1 MRNFAMHL
9 LLFLL
14 LHSPVCF
21 ARLFPVSFP
30 FSRSKSHQMRFFHP
44 HLYPSVAPAP
54 SPEEMPPKQQPKA
67 DLAKKQKQVEDK
79 TFGLKNKNKSKNVQ
93 KYVQSLKQSV
103 QPKPDASKVAAK
115 KKKEEEKAR
124 EQELNELFK
133 VAISQPKV
141 PVGVDPKSILCE
153 FFKAGQCQK
162 GFKCKFSHDLNIQ
175 RKGEKIDIYSDK
187 RDEDGDMEE
196 WDQETLEK
204 VVESKKNEYNQNKPT
219 DIVCKYFLDAVE
231 KKQYGWFWACP
242 NGGKECHYRHA
253 LPPGYILKSQMK
265 ALLEEES
272 QKMPVEEEI
281 ESERAKLK
289 TATQMT
295 PALFMEWKRKKIAE
309 RDAGLAASQAERA
322 KNDRMSVTRLMDRDV
337 GTIPNYSGEESSG
350 RESERFGKEIYIMD
364 FKRSGEGVLAVASTT
379 YSLNELVEFL
389 ESPTVKIPVGA
400 LDLGTITPVEIWKA
414 FEMSD
419 RKRYFS
425 TILAFDVDV
434 TPEAIQLAEQLQV
447 KVICGG
453 MLERLHYQFKEHI
466 EELGEDPK
474 MEDEA
479 IFPGILSILPNAV
492 FSKEDP
498 IVLGVLVV
506 EGFIKVNY
514 SYLQASFTL
523 VNSNHLFGFQVGV
536 PISYVRTA
544 GCLDLGRIA
553 WIEKHR
559 QPVDVASLGDTV
571 IIKIVASNPEEK
583 RQALSF
589 GSHYDTS
596 DDILVTRISRGSLF
610 ALRDHHKDK
619 LSFSDMKVLS
629 DLKRVLNIK

>member
-1 MRNFAMHL
+1 MVYHF
-9 LLFLL
+9 
-14 LHSPVCF
+14 C
-21 ARLFPVSFP
+21 
-30 FSRSKSHQMRFFHP
+30 
-44 HLYPSVAPAP
+44 
-54 SPEEMPPKQQPKA
+54 
-67 DLAKKQKQVEDK
+67 
-79 TFGLKNKNKSKNVQ
+79 
-93 KYVQSLKQSV
+93 
-103 QPKPDASKVAAK
+103 
-115 KKKEEEKAR
+115 
-124 EQELNELFK
+124 
-133 VAISQPKV
+133 V
-141 PVGVDPKSILCE
+141 PLQHDKSIL
-153 FFKAGQCQK
+153 
-162 GFKCKFSHDLNIQ
+162 IP
-175 RKGEKIDIYSDK
+175 SDNCPFNHGNPALYYQILEQSK
-187 RDEDGDMEE
+187 PMNHNSVYAHVFT
-196 WDQETLEK
+196 WTWPTL
-204 VVESKKNEYNQNKPT
+204 
-219 DIVCKYFLDAVE
+219 
-231 KKQYGWFWACP
+231 ACFRC
-242 NGGKECHYRHA
+242 N
-253 LPPGYILKSQMK
+253 
-265 ALLEEES
+265 LLE
-272 QKMPVEEEI
+272 
-281 ESERAKLK
+281 
-289 TATQMT
+289 
-295 PALFMEWKRKKIAE
+295 PACT
-309 RDAGLAASQAERA
+309 G
-322 KNDRMSVTRLMDRDV
+322 VTRLMDRDV

-350 RESERFGKEIYIMD
+350 REESESFGKEIYIMD

-466 EELGEDPK
+466 EELGEDPI

-479 IFPGILSILPNAV
+479 IFPGILSILPKAV

-506 EGFIKVNY
+506 EGFIK
-514 SYLQASFTL
+514 
-523 VNSNHLFGFQVGV
+523 VGV

-571 IIKIVASNPEEK
+571 IIKIVASSNPEEK

-596 DDILVTRISRGSLF
+596 DDILVTRPSKATSKEMDRIDHLFNQYANTSSNLIDPEGIEELCSNLEVPHTDIRILMLAWKMKAEKQGYFTQEEWRRGLK
-610 ALRDHHKDK
+610 ALRADTLSK
-619 LSFSDMKVLS
+619 LKKALPELEKEVRRQSNFADFYAYAFRYCLTEEKQKSIDIETICQLLDIVMGSTFRAQVDYFVEYLKIQNDYKVINMDQWMGFYRFCNEISFPEMTEYNPELAWPLVLDS
-629 DLKRVLNIK
+629 FVEWISEKQA

>member
-1 MRNFAMHL
+1 MDSNFLNFDKKKGFCWIYIYPSML
-9 LLFLL
+9 LL
-14 LHSPVCF
+14 
-21 ARLFPVSFP
+21 
-30 FSRSKSHQMRFFHP
+30 
-44 HLYPSVAPAP
+44 
-54 SPEEMPPKQQPKA
+54 
-67 DLAKKQKQVEDK
+67 
-79 TFGLKNKNKSKNVQ
+79 
-93 KYVQSLKQSV
+93 
-103 QPKPDASKVAAK
+103 
-115 KKKEEEKAR
+115 
-124 EQELNELFK
+124 
-133 VAISQPKV
+133 
-141 PVGVDPKSILCE
+141 
-153 FFKAGQCQK
+153 
-162 GFKCKFSHDLNIQ
+162 
-175 RKGEKIDIYSDK
+175 
-187 RDEDGDMEE
+187 
-196 WDQETLEK
+196 
-204 VVESKKNEYNQNKPT
+204 
-219 DIVCKYFLDAVE
+219 
-231 KKQYGWFWACP
+231 
-242 NGGKECHYRHA
+242 
-253 LPPGYILKSQMK
+253 
-265 ALLEEES
+265 LLE
-272 QKMPVEEEI
+272 
-281 ESERAKLK
+281 
-289 TATQMT
+289 
-295 PALFMEWKRKKIAE
+295 
-309 RDAGLAASQAERA
+309 
-322 KNDRMSVTRLMDRDV
+322 
-337 GTIPNYSGEESSG
+337 
-350 RESERFGKEIYIMD
+350 ESERFGKEIYIMD

-571 IIKIVASNPEEK
+571 IIKVDNY
-583 RQALSF
+583 F
-589 GSHYDTS
+589 
-596 DDILVTRISRGSLF
+596 LF
-610 ALRDHHKDK
+610 IIQ
-619 LSFSDMKVLS
+619 
-629 DLKRVLNIK
+629 NNQ

>member
-1 MRNFAMHL
+1 MAN
-9 LLFLL
+9 
-14 LHSPVCF
+14 
-21 ARLFPVSFP
+21 
-30 FSRSKSHQMRFFHP
+30 RS
-44 HLYPSVAPAP
+44 
-54 SPEEMPPKQQPKA
+54 
-67 DLAKKQKQVEDK
+67 DD
-79 TFGLKNKNKSKNVQ
+79 
-93 KYVQSLKQSV
+93 
-103 QPKPDASKVAAK
+103 
-115 KKKEEEKAR
+115 
-124 EQELNELFK
+124 
-133 VAISQPKV
+133 
-141 PVGVDPKSILCE
+141 
-153 FFKAGQCQK
+153 
-162 GFKCKFSHDLNIQ
+162 
-175 RKGEKIDIYSDK
+175 
-187 RDEDGDMEE
+187 
-196 WDQETLEK
+196 
-204 VVESKKNEYNQNKPT
+204 
-219 DIVCKYFLDAVE
+219 
-231 KKQYGWFWACP
+231 
-242 NGGKECHYRHA
+242 
-253 LPPGYILKSQMK
+253 
-265 ALLEEES
+265 
-272 QKMPVEEEI
+272 
-281 ESERAKLK
+281 
-289 TATQMT
+289 
-295 PALFMEWKRKKIAE
+295 
-309 RDAGLAASQAERA
+309 
-322 KNDRMSVTRLMDRDV
+322 VTRLMDRDV

-350 RESERFGKEIYIMD
+350 REESESFGKEIYIMD

-466 EELGEDPK
+466 EELGEDPI

-479 IFPGILSILPNAV
+479 IFPGILSILPKAV

-506 EGFIKVNY
+506 EGFIK
-514 SYLQASFTL
+514 
-523 VNSNHLFGFQVGV
+523 VGV

-571 IIKIVASNPEEK
+571 IIKIVASSNPEEK

>member
-1 MRNFAMHL
+1 MLICLEDIKETESAL
-9 LLFLL
+9 YK
-14 LHSPVCF
+14 
-21 ARLFPVSFP
+21 SF
-30 FSRSKSHQMRFFHP
+30 KEM
-44 HLYPSVAPAP
+44 LDL
-54 SPEEMPPKQQPKA
+54 EEHA
-67 DLAKKQKQVEDK
+67 IDDDLTFDIEILKGKK
-79 TFGLKNKNKSKNVQ
+79 L
-93 KYVQSLKQSV
+93 SLK
-103 QPKPDASKVAAK
+103 
-115 KKKEEEKAR
+115 E
-124 EQELNELFK
+124 
-133 VAISQPKV
+133 
-141 PVGVDPKSILCE
+141 LCE
-153 FFKAGQCQK
+153 D
-162 GFKCKFSHDLNIQ
+162 SSSTNVT
-175 RKGEKIDIYSDK
+175 
-187 RDEDGDMEE
+187 ME
-196 WDQETLEK
+196 
-204 VVESKKNEYNQNKPT
+204 N
-219 DIVCKYFLDAVE
+219 VCKYFLDAVE

-281 ESERAKLK
+281 ENEHAKLK

-295 PALFMEWKRKKIAE
+295 PALFMEWKKKKIAE
-309 RDAGLAASQAERA
+309 SRESMHAAL
-322 KNDRMSVTRLMDRDV
+322 SVTRLMDRD
-337 GTIPNYSGEESSG
+337 GRTTSNYSGEESSG
-350 RESERFGKEIYIMD
+350 TAKREDFESFGKEIYVD

-414 FEMSD
+414 FELSD
-419 RKRYFS
+419 RKRHFS
-425 TILAFDVDV
+425 TVLAFDVDV
-434 TPEAIQLAEQLQV
+434 TPEAIKLAEQLHV

-453 MLERLHYQFKEHI
+453 MLESLHDQFKEHI
-466 EELGEDPK
+466 EEQGEDPK

-506 EGFIKVNY
+506 EGFIKV
-514 SYLQASFTL
+514 
-523 VNSNHLFGFQVGV
+523 GV

-553 WIEKHR
+553 WIEKHH

-596 DDILVTRISRGSLF
+596 DDILVTRISRGSIF

-619 LSFSDMKVLS
+619 LSFTDVKVLS

>member
-1 MRNFAMHL
+1 MLICLEDIKETESAL
-9 LLFLL
+9 YK
-14 LHSPVCF
+14 
-21 ARLFPVSFP
+21 SF
-30 FSRSKSHQMRFFHP
+30 KEM
-44 HLYPSVAPAP
+44 LDL
-54 SPEEMPPKQQPKA
+54 EEHA
-67 DLAKKQKQVEDK
+67 IDDDLTFDIEILKGKK
-79 TFGLKNKNKSKNVQ
+79 L
-93 KYVQSLKQSV
+93 SLK
-103 QPKPDASKVAAK
+103 
-115 KKKEEEKAR
+115 E
-124 EQELNELFK
+124 
-133 VAISQPKV
+133 
-141 PVGVDPKSILCE
+141 LCE
-153 FFKAGQCQK
+153 D
-162 GFKCKFSHDLNIQ
+162 SSSTNVT
-175 RKGEKIDIYSDK
+175 
-187 RDEDGDMEE
+187 ME
-196 WDQETLEK
+196 
-204 VVESKKNEYNQNKPT
+204 N
-219 DIVCKYFLDAVE
+219 VCKYFLDAVE

-242 NGGKECHYRHA
+242 NGDKECHYRHA

-281 ESERAKLK
+281 ENEHAKLK

-295 PALFMEWKRKKIAE
+295 PALFMEWKKKKIAE
-309 RDAGLAASQAERA
+309 SRESMHAAL
-322 KNDRMSVTRLMDRDV
+322 SVTRLMDRDV
-337 GTIPNYSGEESSG
+337 GTTPNYSGEESSG
-350 RESERFGKEIYIMD
+350 TAKREEDFESFGKEIYVD

-389 ESPTVKIPVGA
+389 ESPTVKIPIGA

-414 FEMSD
+414 FELSD
-419 RKRYFS
+419 RKRHFS
-425 TILAFDVDV
+425 TVLAFNVDV
-434 TPEAIQLAEQLQV
+434 TPEASQLAEQLHV

-453 MLERLHYQFKEHI
+453 MLESLHDQFKEHI

-506 EGFIKVNY
+506 EGFIK
-514 SYLQASFTL
+514 
-523 VNSNHLFGFQVGV
+523 VGV

-596 DDILVTRISRGSLF
+596 DDILVARISRGSIF

-619 LSFSDMKVLS
+619 LSFSDVKVLS